1 MSEHREETLMLGEHP
16 CSQKPPWKAKG
27 GVGSREVKMLLVAMT
42 PLLDYSPFSFPIR
55 LELG

>member
-1 MSEHREETLMLGEHP
+1 MLGEHP
-16 CSQKPPWKAKG
+16 RSQKLPWKAKG
-27 GVGSREVKMLLVAMT
+27 GVGSREAKMLLVART